1 MRARLIHHVA
11 LMLSV
16 QLAACDRADTAAPV
30 VTELTQQPAPP
41 ALPRLTRAQY
51 LHSLKD
57 ILGPNLALPSSLEPD
72 VPFDDLASV
81 GASVAKVSP
90 RGVELYEDAARSLA
104 AQVTGKPERLAAVL
118 PCQPTSAVDGACLD
132 QMVGSTGRLL
142 WRRSLT
148 SAERQRVTALGVQAS
163 LALGS
168 FAQGAEYALVALLQ
182 SPHFLY
188 RRELAQKNGQLEGAD
203 LAAKLAFF
211 LWTGPPDKAL
221 LDAAEAGELDTETGL
236 AKQVDRMLADSRLRR
251 AVRNFADEWLQLRRL
266 SELSKDPKV
275 FKHFS
280 ADLGDSAREETL
292 RLVEHLTV
300 DLDADLRTLLT
311 TRTTFVDRRLAAI
324 YDIPALTDEGHAEV
338 ALPVEGERLGLL
350 GQVSFLAW
358 NAHAISTS
366 PTLRGVYVRRYL
378 LCDVVPPP
386 PADLNTAL
394 PEPSATAKTMRE
406 RLTVHMSVPYC
417 KGCHQQFDLLGLTFE
432 RFDGVGR
439 FRPTDNG
446 TPVDTSGK
454 LDGAAFSDA
463 VSFAHAL
470 AQNPKYS
477 RCIAKKLY
485 AYAAGRPVLD
495 GERAQVNALA
505 TGFDAQGRRLKGLMR
520 DIALS
525 PGFRQVGPLAG
536 GGAP

>member
-1 MRARLIHHVA
+1 MRARLLNPLVLA
-11 LMLSV
+11 LA
-16 QLAACDRADTAAPV
+16 LAACERAELPAPV
-30 VTELTQQPAPP
+30 VTELTPQPAPP
-41 ALPRLTRAQY
+41 ALPRLTRTQY
-51 LHSLKD
+51 LHSVAD
-57 ILGPNLALPSSLEPD
+57 VFGANLALPSSLEPD
-72 VPFDDLASV
+72 AVFDDLASV

-104 AQVTGKPERLAAVL
+104 AQVAGKPERLAALL

-132 QMVGSTGRLL
+132 QMVGTTGRML

-182 SPHFLY
+182 SPNFLY
-188 RRELAQKNGQLEGAD
+188 RRELAQPGGRLTGVD

-221 LDAAEAGELDTETGL
+221 LDAAEAGELDTDTGL
-236 AKQVDRMLADSRLRR
+236 AKQVDRMLTDARLRR
-251 AVRNFADEWLQLRRL
+251 AVRNFTDEWLQLRRL
-266 SELSKDPKV
+266 PELSKDPKV

-300 DLDADLRTLLT
+300 DLDADMRQLLT

-338 ALPVEGERLGLL
+338 KLPADGERQGLL

-406 RLTVHMSVPYC
+406 RLMVHMSVPNC

-432 RFDGVGR
+432 RFDGIGR
-439 FRPTDNG
+439 FRATDNG
-446 TPVDTSGK
+446 TPVDTSGG
-454 LDGAAFSDA
+454 LDGATYTDA
-463 VSFAHAL
+463 GSFAAVL

-485 AYAAGRPVLD
+485 AYAAGRPVVD
-495 GERAQVNALA
+495 GERAQVTALA
-505 TGFDAQGRRLKGLMR
+505 QGFDAQGRKLKGLMR

-525 PGFRQVGPLAG
+525 PGFRQVGPVVG